1 MLLLI
6 LFLAIAVVP
15 MLVVGVLTAHFAKKN
30 RKRARRIHT
39 IGIGLMLCAV
49 ALPGVLL
56 FLIAPYWESVLAAVF
71 IMLFYGVFPV
81 GGFLSGYFAVKKGKW
96 WIAVAGVAALAAL
109 LVAAAAATLLVY
121 GV

>member
-1 MLLLI
+1 
-6 LFLAIAVVP
+6 
-15 MLVVGVLTAHFAKKN
+15 
-30 RKRARRIHT
+30 
-39 IGIGLMLCAV
+39 MLCAV